1 MNVKIHKLPKF
12 MQQGFTLLE
21 LVFGIVVMST
31 VLLIMTGALFPQA
44 ERSTDPWFQV
54 RSAEL
59 AQSMMNEILARRFDE
74 NSLVIGNLR
83 CGEIGAGD
91 CATETELTDCDTTEE
106 GTEREFYDD
115 VDDFNCLD
123 LTGNDITDIEGNE
136 LTNVYKQFQVTVTV
150 NYDATYTDAKLITV
164 TVTPPHGA
172 DVIYS
177 SLKANY

>member
-1 MNVKIHKLPKF
+1 MTQK
-12 MQQGFTLLE
+12 GFTLLE
-21 LVFGIVVMST
+21 LIFGIVVMSV

-44 ERSTDPWFQV
+44 EESTDPWFQV

-74 NSLVIGNLR
+74 NSLIIGNLR
-83 CGEIGAGD
+83 CDETGAGA
-91 CATETELTDCDTTEE
+91 CATPTELSDCETTEE
-106 GTEREFYDD
+106 GEREFFDD
-115 VDDFNCLD
+115 VDDFNCMD
-123 LTGNDITDIEGNE
+123 VTGDEITDIEGTP
-136 LTNVYKQFQVTVTV
+136 LTNVYQQFQVKVTV
-150 NYDATYTDAKLITV
+150 SYDATYTDAKLITV